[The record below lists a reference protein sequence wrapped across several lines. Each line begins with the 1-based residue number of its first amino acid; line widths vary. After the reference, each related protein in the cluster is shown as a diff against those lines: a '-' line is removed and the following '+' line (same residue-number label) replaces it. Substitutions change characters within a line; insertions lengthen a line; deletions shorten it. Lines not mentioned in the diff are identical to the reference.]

1 MKNMKSNPNITPTIR
16 IQIVNNSTEALISKN
31 KLKSNQLSIFQR
43 LSSMMQSKDLDKI
56 QKGR

>member
-1 MKNMKSNPNITPTIR
+1 MKSNPNITPTIR

>member
-1 MKNMKSNPNITPTIR
+1 MKNMKSNPNITQIIL
-16 IQIVNNSTEALISKN
+16 IQIVNNSTEALTSKN

-43 LSSMMQSKDLDKI
+43 LSSMMLFKDLDKI